1 MNSILGDLSVLD
13 LDSNKISGSLSA
25 SISALS
31 SLQVLLVHNNLMSGS
46 CPSFALLK
54 ALEILTLFNNRFNGR
69 LVLPTDATLDALL
82 VHSNRYIPSP
92 ALLCA
97 LCFARS
103 LLRLKHQLSSHAL
116 SISSHTFEPYWCL
129 PQSSHRITCDHILT
143 PNLNA
148 GSYSVLPPPD
158 GRNDGSYSVT
168 IPMQF
173 HLALSPSNI

>member
-1 MNSILGDLSVLD
+1 MIRGCGRLLQGLYLNQNRVSGTTHSMNSILGDLSVLD

-103 LLRLKHQLSSHAL
+103 LLRLKHQLSYVRTILVPSTKL
-116 SISSHTFEPYWCL
+116 S
-129 PQSSHRITCDHILT
+129 
-143 PNLNA
+143 
-148 GSYSVLPPPD
+148 
-158 GRNDGSYSVT
+158 
-168 IPMQF
+168 
-173 HLALSPSNI
+173 SNHMRPHSDS